1 MATKNPKSALYE
13 LMAMKAGDFMGKT
26 EVLAEVSIDQLRTI
40 ERIAKALAGDKSGVL
55 LETVKKYVGF
65 WEIDVAVMATAQK
78 SEEEIDAGAR
88 AYERKYAHLP
98 WDLRL
103 SLEREDGDC
112 IVFPPMARFSKK
124 SDFTLEMRRR
134 VVIAVRRE
142 VALSAAGEQS
152 KRKPAKR
159 GRK

>member
-1 MATKNPKSALYE
+1 MS
-13 LMAMKAGDFMGKT
+13 D
-26 EVLAEVSIDQLRTI
+26 
-40 ERIAKALAGDKSGVL
+40 
-55 LETVKKYVGF
+55 
-65 WEIDVAVMATAQK
+65 
-78 SEEEIDAGAR
+78 

-112 IVFPPMARFSKK
+112 IMFAPMARFSKK
-124 SDFTLEMRRR
+124 SDFTPEMRRR

-142 VALSAAGEQS
+142 VALSTAGEQP